1 MHTLTPF
8 DPNRSSTNP
17 CLHRLELMPVQIRN
31 LPTFP
36 HHDPLI
42 SLLAAILGCS
52 GDPATNGVLRGLSRR
67 ATGEPPAIVF
77 VYAPP

>member
-36 HHDPLI
+36 PHDPLI